1 MENRKEY
8 YILFSRSGF
17 TEDLLKL
24 AEAKK
29 NIILVNKDQREK
41 YKELWHFG
49 FHPTNYHLKE
59 IFKNGGLGKTQLSG
73 ISG

>member
-41 YKELWHFG
+41 YKEL
-49 FHPTNYHLKE
+49 
-59 IFKNGGLGKTQLSG
+59 
-73 ISG
+73 